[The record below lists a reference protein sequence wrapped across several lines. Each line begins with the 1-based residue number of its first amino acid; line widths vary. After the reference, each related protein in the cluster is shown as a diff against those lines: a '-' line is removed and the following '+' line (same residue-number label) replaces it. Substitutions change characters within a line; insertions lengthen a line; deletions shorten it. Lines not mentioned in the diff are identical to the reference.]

1 MCKLLS
7 QTCYYIATL
16 AFLSL
21 PQLSIVTG
29 FGFFACLFFLM
40 NLSATAEKGEHNLT
54 NKEKPHRLRQFAT
67 RSVQNSSPA
76 SFSHLF
82 RPNKHLCYDCF

>member
-1 MCKLLS
+1 MCKLLL

-21 PQLSIVTG
+21 PQVSIVTG
-29 FGFFACLFFLM
+29 FLFVSLM
-40 NLSATAEKGEHNLT
+40 NLSATAEKGKHNLT
-54 NKEKPHRLRQFAT
+54 NKEKPHRLREFAP

-82 RPNKHLCYDCF
+82 RPNKNLCCDCF

>member
-1 MCKLLS
+1 MCKLLL

-21 PQLSIVTG
+21 PQVSIVTG
-29 FGFFACLFFLM
+29 FFVCLFVSLM
-40 NLSATAEKGEHNLT
+40 NLSATAEKGKHNLT
-54 NKEKPHRLRQFAT
+54 NKERLREFAP

-82 RPNKHLCYDCF
+82 RPNKNLCCDCF